1 MKEKNQKD
9 ITPVF
14 ALTALSVV
22 LAILT
27 MFSFVMMKETVKE
40 RIAAEKAY
48 YQIQAEAMFYE
59 ELSEVFEYL
68 LEEEKSINAELK
80 EDNKDLKK
88 QIDLLQSAIVE
99 KQEPF
104 FEDYDF
110 YLLVVVSRER
120 TKTDFVWK
128 YGLQMLDDNSNT
140 AYVDSDKLFSIGEH
154 IVAIELNDNSVI
166 LIDLS

>member
-1 MKEKNQKD
+1 MKEKSQKD

-27 MFSFVMMKETVKE
+27 IFSFVMMKEEVNK
-40 RIAAEKAY
+40 RIATEKAY
-48 YQIQAEAMFYE
+48 YQISDEIP
-59 ELSEVFEYL
+59 EVFEYL
-68 LEEEKSINAELK
+68 IEEAKSTKAEL
-80 EDNKDLKK
+80 KDLKK

-99 KQEPF
+99 KQESF
-104 FEDYDF
+104 FEDYNF

-120 TKTDFVWK
+120 TKTDFVWT
-128 YGLQMLDDNSNT
+128 YGLQMLDDNSDT

-166 LIDLS
+166 LRKF

>member
-1 MKEKNQKD
+1 MKEKNNED

-14 ALTALSVV
+14 ALLAISVV

-27 MFSFVMMKETVKE
+27 IFSFVMMQRAINEK
-40 RIAAEKAY
+40 IAIEKAY

-68 LEEEKSINAELK
+68 LEEEKSINAELR

-88 QIDLLQSAIVE
+88 QIDLLQSAIVD
-99 KQEPF
+99 KQESF
-104 FEDYDF
+104 FEDYNF

-128 YGLQMLDDNSNT
+128 YGLQMLDDNSDT

>member
-1 MKEKNQKD
+1 MKEKNKKD

-14 ALTALSVV
+14 ELTALSVV

-27 MFSFVMMKETVKE
+27 IFSFVMMKETVNE
-40 RIAAEKAY
+40 RIATEKAY

-59 ELSEVFEYL
+59 VMSEVFEDL
-68 LEEEKSINAELK
+68 LEEERSINAELK

-99 KQEPF
+99 KNVDY
-104 FEDYDF
+104 FEDYNF

-120 TKTDFVWK
+120 TNTDFVWT
-128 YGLQMLDDNSNT
+128 YGLQMLDDNSDT

>member
-1 MKEKNQKD
+1 MKEKNKED
-9 ITPVF
+9 ITPMF
-14 ALTALSVV
+14 ALTAVSVV

-27 MFSFVMMKETVKE
+27 IFSFVMMQRAINEK
-40 RIAAEKAY
+40 IATEKAY

-59 ELSEVFEYL
+59 VMSEVFEDL
-68 LEEEKSINAELK
+68 LKEEKSINSELR

-88 QIDLLQSAIVE
+88 QIDLLQSAIVD
-99 KQEPF
+99 KQESF
-104 FEDYDF
+104 FEDYNF